1 MKHYR
6 QLATA
11 LLLASIGFQT
21 FLLPAAAFKKPGWVL
36 RQNSQTY
43 GIVKCILSADGIKME
58 MGNVKVAIVPP
69 KWRFTF
75 WNDQTKFYFD
85 ESLEDFQK
93 RVPKKTSPPGWIR
106 RLEPRKPLV
115 ETISGMKAKNWI
127 WHAINP
133 KNPEESKLFYDF
145 ACTEN
150 MGLPKR
156 LMEVACICC
165 YVPPGKGMPLR
176 VRGISPTGPKVYLN
190 TAFISKTMVDSEI
203 FKLPKGYTRVRNE
216 MEVLL
221 KKAGTVMDEDVSDL
235 YRPFP
240 KE

>member
-1 MKHYR
+1 MKNYR
-6 QLATA
+6 QLAIA
-11 LLLASIGFQT
+11 LLLASICCQT
-21 FLLPAAAFKKPGWVL
+21 SILPAFAAKKPGWVL

-58 MGNVKVAIVPP
+58 MGNVKVGIVPP
-69 KWRFTF
+69 NWHFTF
-75 WNDQTKFYFD
+75 WNEQTKFYFD
-85 ESLEDFQK
+85 ESLADFEK
-93 RVPKKTSPPGWIR
+93 RVPKKKTPPGWIR
-106 RLEPRKPLV
+106 SLEPWQPRV
-115 ETISGMKAKNWI
+115 EVISGMKAKNWR
-127 WHAINP
+127 WHVFNP
-133 KNPEESKLFYDF
+133 KNRNQDLLFYDF
-145 ACTEN
+145 ACSEN

-176 VRGISPTGPKVYLN
+176 VIGSTPSGRKVFLD
-190 TAFISKTMVDSEI
+190 TTFVSKTMVDPQI
-203 FKLPKGYTRVRNE
+203 FKVPKGYTRVRNE

-240 KE
+240 KQ